1 MIGYWLSTLA
11 LLGVALLL
19 GATLYESVV
28 MAPNYER
35 EIPASV
41 EAARQFLK
49 KTTPAHY
56 FRPLSPI
63 AQLLS
68 LGGLIASW
76 PISAA
81 RWWLM
86 ITLGIL
92 VLLDAITFSF
102 HYPRLATLF
111 KGPLPEDPKVL
122 SRAAREWAQGNIARA
137 VLLLVAF
144 VAALQAVIVLA
155 PR

>member
-1 MIGYWLSTLA
+1 MIAHVLCTLA
-11 LLGVALLL
+11 LLGIALLL
-19 GATLYESVV
+19 GATVYESVV

-63 AQLLS
+63 AQVCT

-76 PISAA
+76 PTPTV
-81 RWWLM
+81 RWWLL
-86 ITLGIL
+86 TALGIL
-92 VLLDAITFSF
+92 VLLDIITFSF

-111 KGPLPEDPKVL
+111 KGPMPEDSAVL
-122 SRAAREWAQGNIARA
+122 TRAAREWAQGNIVRA

-144 VAALQAVIVLA
+144 LSALQAVSILA
-155 PR
+155 R